1 VDLAG
6 KDGRNLIFYQ
16 VWFQMSPLCT
26 FTLTTNDE
34 SKFSVCAFASP
45 IHREGLRNYTLH
57 LSFSTVTWSDA
68 KYICL
73 VSSQALSLAKK
84 IWSCLQS
91 HLTNIHTCR
100 KTQKSC
106 KFLSVYF
113 LDLGAPF
120 SILKMGCKRP
130 WINRLNMFSF
140 RWGYKCLFCWKTPFT
155 NLYSLMASSFS
166 SRSEAPSSNYL
177 NVSHTIEQKS
187 NFNSWGRFL
196 WQICVVFSGWSLQ

>member
-1 VDLAG
+1 
-6 KDGRNLIFYQ
+6 
-16 VWFQMSPLCT
+16 MSPLCT

-34 SKFSVCAFASP
+34 SKFSVCTFASP
-45 IHREGLRNYTLH
+45 IHRAGLRNYTLH
-57 LSFSTVTWSDA
+57 LSSQQWPGLMLSTFVLYQV
-68 KYICL
+68 KHCPRQIFFL
-73 VSSQALSLAKK
+73 
-84 IWSCLQS
+84 SCLQS
-91 HLTNIHTCR
+91 HFTNIHTCR

-106 KFLSVYF
+106 KFLSVNF

-120 SILKMGCKRP
+120 PILKMGCERP
-130 WINRLNMFSF
+130 WINRLNMFSL
-140 RWGYKCLFCWKTPFT
+140 RWGYKCLCCWKTPFT

-196 WQICVVFSGWSLQ
+196 WQISVVFSGWSLH